1 MHIHVLDDPTRLDLL
16 FKSIA
21 QSIEFIGSFSDK
33 QRQLRKKCQLVSTH
47 LVTPV
52 NLPETG
58 ELVLAMRTCS
68 CTQRITRV
76 LSLIYAV
83 NRRGRNC
90 RHRLQS
96 RPRLRVNRDLPL
108 PIPGEGRDPVAQPLP
123 HRRRRLSHR
132 LEGPNRLRCLTP

>member
-21 QSIEFIGSFSDK
+21 QSIEFIGSFRDK

-90 RHRLQS
+90 RSSAAVEAQTTDQS
-96 RPRLRVNRDLPL
+96 RPTSA
-108 PIPGEGRDPVAQPLP
+108 DP
-123 HRRRRLSHR
+123 R
-132 LEGPNRLRCLTP
+132 